1 MPVVSSSPPRLQK
14 LPYHAWP
21 TRLEKEQQATGK
33 DICNLPNDLAE
44 IGPWILG
51 DMIGKGSS
59 GRVKLGKH
67 KYSGKIA
74 AIKIISKNP
83 VLTSKQTLAEMDAK
97 HQKQLQAIHREI
109 VIMKLINHPC
119 IMALYD
125 LQETETE
132 FYLALEYVQGGELFD
147 YIVSRGRLP
156 EPEVLFYFKQIL
168 YGLDYCHR
176 FNISHRDLKPENIL
190 LDKNMNIKIADF
202 GMAALEVANGM
213 LETSCGSPHYASPE
227 IVAGKAYHGASSDIW
242 SCGVVLFALLTSRL
256 PFDDPDIRVLL
267 HKVKEGKFRMHERD
281 GLSPVAQDLIRRM
294 LVVEPEK
301 RITIQQIFKHP
312 FFKGQ
317 TNRLFINPPPPSLEE
332 LSLPIG
338 QSERIERAYL
348 DNLVL
353 LFHKSPVEIVHA
365 LRATAPSWEK
375 AFLYLLRQYAERVR
389 ENYGEDGEDEEPVRM
404 VFADV
409 TNSAV
414 ARRRRDMFA
423 KPRLPP
429 VGGVGMERSDRPR
442 PLSLGPCE
450 VKTPRDEMVRKG
462 SFDEK
467 GRDESRYRDEASH
480 MRGSRY
486 EPGSRYSREES
497 NSRYSR
503 EQTSLVYS
511 REEPTSRHSRE
522 ESSRR
527 PRPPSVIGPRPNP
540 PLPSKIRAPVSP
552 STISATRPA
561 PEPRLAVRTTS
572 EASKVS
578 RPSDTTK
585 SRPTS
590 CLNPMAQEF
599 ESVFQDVVLGPEPF
613 KSVLSPDVDGGFAV
627 GHRRWSG
634 ECDDQAES
642 RADYARSRMSHDRG
656 ARIAEENR
664 DVAKRSTLSPHAEPF
679 ILGSLGQP
687 AAKARKGKPAPLSL
701 NNPNWQAVSSVSQPG
716 TPVIDS
722 PKIGQPKVTGW
733 FTNLFTFKPVFHVLY
748 STASIEL
755 TARECARV
763 LTTFGIQVLK
773 TEGQDLLRCNVE
785 RFYDIDGVPITKP
798 VKFRIEVK
806 SNSRMLDSPRLD
818 VPGTPLTASSPYPCV
833 LIMTQ
838 EKGAHSTLKAVYARL
853 RAMWKLDALV
863 SPMPATPLIG

>member
-1 MPVVSSSPPRLQK
+1 MPVTSSPPRLQK

-33 DICNLPNDLAE
+33 DICNLPSDLAE

-67 KYSGKIA
+67 KYSGKMA

-83 VLTSKQTLAEMDAK
+83 VLTSKQTLAEMDAR
-97 HQKQLQAIHREI
+97 HQKQLQGIHREI

-132 FYLALEYVQGGELFD
+132 FYLALEYIEGGELFD

-242 SCGVVLFALLTSRL
+242 SCGVVLYALLTSRL

-267 HKVKEGKFRMHERD
+267 KKVKIGKFDMHD
-281 GLSPVAQDLIRRM
+281 SISPVAADLIRRM
-294 LVVEPEK
+294 LVVDPAR
-301 RITIQQIFKHP
+301 RITIRQIFRHP
-312 FFKGQ
+312 FFNRQ

-338 QSERIERAYL
+338 QTERIERAYL

-365 LRATAPSWEK
+365 LRAMEPSWEK

-389 ENYGEDGEDEEPVRM
+389 ENYGEDGEEEYYAPII
-404 VFADV
+404 FANV
-409 TNSAV
+409 ANSAV
-414 ARRRRDMFA
+414 ARRRKDMFA

-429 VGGVGMERSDRPR
+429 LGGVKMERSDRPR
-442 PLSLGPCE
+442 PLSVGGHWDE
-450 VKTPRDEMVRKG
+450 VRTPRDEMARKG
-462 SFDEK
+462 SYDEAARK
-467 GRDESRYRDEASH
+467 EARRNRDEMVEVR
-480 MRGSRY
+480 
-486 EPGSRYSREES
+486 GSRYSRD
-497 NSRYSR
+497 
-503 EQTSLVYS
+503 
-511 REEPTSRHSRE
+511 EPTTSRHSRE

-540 PLPSKIRAPVSP
+540 PVSSKIRTDLVSP
-552 STISATRPA
+552 SRISATRPA
-561 PEPRLAVRTTS
+561 PEPRPTSAMAIRPAFETT
-572 EASKVS
+572 KPPVS
-578 RPSDTTK
+578 RPGSH
-585 SRPTS
+585 
-590 CLNPMAQEF
+590 LNPMAQAF

-627 GHRRWSG
+627 GRRWSG
-634 ECDDQAES
+634 EDRG
-642 RADYARSRMSHDRG
+642 RAPASEDIGRNALRMSEDQ
-656 ARIAEENR
+656 NR
-664 DVAKRSTLSPHAEPF
+664 EVAKRSTLSPHAEPF

-687 AAKARKGKPAPLSL
+687 AAKLTRKGKPAPLSL

-716 TPVIDS
+716 TPCIDS
-722 PKIGQPKVTGW
+722 PKIGQQPKVTGW
-733 FTNLFTFKPVFHVLY
+733 FTNLFTFKPVYHVLY

-755 TARECARV
+755 TARECTRV

-773 TEGQDLLRCNVE
+773 VQGQDLLRCNVE
-785 RFYDIDGVPITKP
+785 RFHDLDGVLIAKP

-806 SNSRMLDSPRLD
+806 SNSRILDSPRFD
-818 VPGTPLTASSPYPCV
+818 VPGTPLTATSTASPYPCV
-833 LIMTQ
+833 LVMTQ

-863 SPMPATPLIG
+863 SPMPATPVIG

>member
-1 MPVVSSSPPRLQK
+1 MPVTSSPPRLQK

-21 TRLEKEQQATGK
+21 TRLEKEQQAAGR
-33 DICNLPNDLAE
+33 DICNLPSDLAE

-67 KYSGKIA
+67 KYSGKMA

-83 VLTSKQTLAEMDAK
+83 VLTSKQTLAEMDAR
-97 HQKQLQAIHREI
+97 HQKQLQGIHREI

-132 FYLALEYVQGGELFD
+132 LYVRSSVDKMNLM
-147 YIVSRGRLP
+147 SAGRLP
-156 EPEVLFYFKQIL
+156 ESEALFYFKQIL

-242 SCGVVLFALLTSRL
+242 SCGVVLYALLTSRL

-267 HKVKEGKFRMHERD
+267 HRVKVGKFRMHD
-281 GLSPVAQDLIRRM
+281 CISPLAQDLLKRM
-294 LVVEPEK
+294 LVVDPER
-301 RITIQQIFKHP
+301 RITIRQIFKHP
-312 FFKGQ
+312 FFNGQ
-317 TNRLFINPPPPSLEE
+317 TNRLFINPPPPSLKE

-353 LFHKSPVEIVHA
+353 LFHKSPTEIAHA
-365 LRATAPSWEK
+365 LRAMEPSWEK
-375 AFLYLLRQYAERVR
+375 AFLYLLRQYADRVR
-389 ENYGEDGEDEEPVRM
+389 ENYGEDGEDEYSAPM

-414 ARRRRDMFA
+414 ARRRKDMFA

-429 VGGVGMERSDRPR
+429 GGGIKMERSDRPR
-442 PLSLGPCE
+442 PLSLGGHRDE
-450 VKTPRDEMVRKG
+450 LRTPRMRWKDVRRN
-462 SFDEK
+462 
-467 GRDESRYRDEASH
+467 RDEVELRGPRHSRDEPTTSRY
-480 MRGSRY
+480 
-486 EPGSRYSREES
+486 
-497 NSRYSR
+497 
-503 EQTSLVYS
+503 
-511 REEPTSRHSRE
+511 SRE

-540 PLPSKIRAPVSP
+540 PTPSKIRTAPVSP
-552 STISATRPA
+552 SRISATRPA
-561 PEPRLAVRTTS
+561 PAPHPTSAMAVRPTP
-572 EASKVS
+572 EAPKPPVS
-578 RPSDTTK
+578 RQGSH
-585 SRPTS
+585 
-590 CLNPMAQEF
+590 LNPMAQAF

-613 KSVLSPDVDGGFAV
+613 KSVLSPDVDGAFAV
-627 GHRRWSG
+627 GRRWSG
-634 ECDDQAES
+634 EDKSRDPASEDFGRSTLIISQDQ
-642 RADYARSRMSHDRG
+642 
-656 ARIAEENR
+656 NR
-664 DVAKRSTLSPHAEPF
+664 EVAKHSTLSPHAEPF

-687 AAKARKGKPAPLSL
+687 AVKPARKGKPAPLSL

-716 TPVIDS
+716 TPYIDS
-722 PKIGQPKVTGW
+722 PKNGQQPKVTGW
-733 FTNLFTFKPVFHVLY
+733 FTNLFTFKPVYHVLY

-755 TARECARV
+755 TARECTRV

-773 TEGQDLLRCNVE
+773 VQGQDLLRCNLE
-785 RFYDIDGVPITKP
+785 RFHDLDGLLIAKP

-806 SNSRMLDSPRLD
+806 SNSRILDSPRLD
-818 VPGTPLTASSPYPCV
+818 VPGTPLTATSTTSPYPCV
-833 LIMTQ
+833 LVMTQ

-863 SPMPATPLIG
+863 SPMPATPVIG